1 MCVELANGWTLRVR
15 QEECHDKLI
24 EAYNKGYKDFFIA
37 AVCRF
42 GKTITTTVSLRDL
55 GNQINPN
62 SQVVL
67 ILSTMNIKA
76 EWFDGAEKAGYD
88 TSLIGNSK
96 DDLRDINTIDFSTL
110 PETGKHVVYVSTQ
123 KLGNGSIVSEALIKW
138 FNRHE
143 GLRSIVY
150 DECHLGSGTLRTAGG
165 DITEKDYD
173 EEGNIIS
180 EEQKHILGIIERL
193 DYDNRVYLSGTPY
206 RKYLQKEFQLD
217 RASGDD
223 ISYKYTLTDEKL
235 DYKRGII
242 KDYTPVQL
250 QMHILDYSEQMQQV
264 VNVEDQAKDTYHS
277 ISSAYFKKIFSKDE
291 LADRAREFLNKIIE
305 FSGNHSIKNW
315 LFFVPSIQVAKNIV
329 SNYGKEYKDQI
340 TFLNISDN
348 SKNVFEEEFNYEKSV
363 KGLNDLFDEEDGKI
377 KIGITCQKCGTG
389 ATMKKLNAVA
399 FLKDT
404 TNAIQFIQ
412 KSQRP
417 RTPVQGKDIGYVLCF
432 NTFEGLQAFKD
443 YAVAESKS
451 ATDKPKEE
459 DVCKEFF
466 DNNVVELYLNLKQI
480 TNYEDLIDID
490 NNYIPGRYPLFNDF
504 DFKACP
510 EGAFVFLTS
519 LEAYKR
525 AILSKLS
532 KKLRNDPNIQK
543 AAPEK
548 DPEAL
553 AKILE
558 EKGKTEE
565 AKALRDATKSTLS
578 DEECRKMLE
587 VYFVDTIR
595 AEFYELGRTKDEVF
609 DVDGYDDFTKHII
622 ENGFGLISVWK
633 SIIETYP
640 RYINM
645 IYNYLDSGF
654 AG

>member
-1 MCVELANGWTLRVR
+1 MVELANGWTLRVR

-24 EAYNKGYKDFFIA
+24 EAYNKGYKDFLIA

-42 GKTITTTVSLRDL
+42 GKTVTTTASLRDL

-62 SQVVL
+62 SQIIL

-76 EWFDGAEKAGYD
+76 EWFDGAEKAGFD

-110 PETGKHVVYVSTQ
+110 PETGKHIIYVSTQ

-143 GLRSIVY
+143 GLRSLVY

-165 DITEKDYD
+165 DIIEREYD
-173 EEGNIIS
+173 EEGNVIS

-217 RASGDD
+217 RTSGDE

-235 DYKRGII
+235 DYNNKII
-242 KDYTPVQL
+242 EYKPVQL

-264 VNVEDQAKDTYHS
+264 VNAEDQIKEQYHS
-277 ISSAYFKKIFSKDE
+277 ISSAYFKKIFNREE
-291 LADRAREFLNKIIE
+291 LTDRAREFLNKIVD
-305 FSGNHSIKNW
+305 FSKDHFIKNW
-315 LFFVPSIQVAKNIV
+315 LFFVPSIQVARDIV

-348 SKNVFEEEFNYEKSV
+348 SKNVLEEEANYERSV
-363 KGLNDLFDEEDGKI
+363 KGLNNLFDEDDGKL

-389 ATMKKLNAVA
+389 ATMEKLNAVA

-417 RTPVQGKDIGYVLCF
+417 RTPLDGKEVGYVLCF

-443 YAVAESKS
+443 YAIAESQS
-451 ATDKPKEE
+451 PVDKPKEE
-459 DVCKEFF
+459 DACKEFF

-490 NNYIPGRYPLFNDF
+490 STYIPGRYPLFNDF
-504 DFKACP
+504 DFDEWP
-510 EGAFVFLTS
+510 ENAFVFLTS

-525 AILSKLS
+525 DILNKLS
-532 KKLRNDPNIQK
+532 EKLRSDPDIQK
-543 AAPEK
+543 AAEEE

-553 AKILE
+553 ANILE
-558 EKGKTEE
+558 EKGKKKE
-565 AKALRDATKSTLS
+565 AEALREAAKVTLT
-578 DEECRKMLE
+578 DEQCRVMLE
-587 VYFVDTIR
+587 NHFVDIIR
-595 AEFYELGRTKDEVF
+595 SEFYELGRTRDEVL
-609 DVDGYDDFTKHII
+609 DVDNYDLITKQDI
-622 ENGFGLISVWK
+622 EEFFGLEEVWK

-640 RYINM
+640 RYVNM

-654 AG
+654 DC